1 MTEYPANP
9 TSATSV
15 NGTSID
21 GKSKINSNGIEIKVK
36 NIFKSYS
43 LIVHFSVMLAGLEG
57 VVVPFIVKDFS
68 PLTFHFS
75 LYLYARPVYRGDTVG
90 LQKVVAF
97 AEVVTFY
104 EFFVSF
110 IKAEARR
117 VRCSEYQYFIA
128 VCSVKYRF

>member
-43 LIVHFSVMLAGLEG
+43 LIVHFP
-57 VVVPFIVKDFS
+57 VVLKDFGS
-68 PLTFHFS
+68 NYCKGLFTTHLS

-117 VRCSEYQYFIA
+117 VRCREYQYFIA

>member
-43 LIVHFSVMLAGLEG
+43 LIVHFP
-57 VVVPFIVKDFS
+57 VVLKILVPIIVKDFS

-75 LYLYARPVYRGDTVG
+75 LCLYARPVYRGDTVG

-110 IKAEARR
+110 IKAETRR
-117 VRCSEYQYFIA
+117 VRCREYQNFII
-128 VCSVKYRF
+128 VCSVKYWF